1 MAMNSDRNFKAI
13 AKMAIV
19 SAGKKL
25 VEQAEQIVAD
35 IDTNDVNN
43 IYITVNI
50 DRGSIPTID
59 IQKQILLIRGE

>member
-1 MAMNSDRNFKAI
+1 MNSDRNFKAI

-25 VEQAEQIVAD
+25 VEQAEQIVTD

-43 IYITVNI
+43 IYITVSI

>member
-25 VEQAEQIVAD
+25 VEQAEQIVTD

-50 DRGSIPTID
+50 ERGSITTID